1 MDEHFRFSWV
11 LSGRRGLTFPSAP
24 LGPGCGPVVQ
34 ADRGRFTRE
43 KQQLVRQVVCVT
55 RENPVRSPLEGVNS
69 RVVSAEGRP

>member
-1 MDEHFRFSWV
+1 M
-11 LSGRRGLTFPSAP
+11 TFPSAP

>member
-1 MDEHFRFSWV
+1 M
-11 LSGRRGLTFPSAP
+11 TFPSAP
-24 LGPGCGPVVQ
+24 LGPGWGPVVQ
-34 ADRGRFTRE
+34 AQGRFTRE